1 MPAHS
6 HRPLSRVGWAL
17 ALALAAHFTAGCSA
31 RSQYARA
38 EYAPSSPA
46 QAQAP
51 AMMESEATATGS
63 TADGDAPAPAAASGV
78 AGGES
83 GGGSAPA
90 GPPAPARG
98 AAQGMPGRGPA
109 GNTSQPA
116 QPANAQSTTPPANVP
131 APMLIYTAVI
141 DMQSERGQVVA
152 TLDRVAEAATAMG
165 GFLIRRTDTSVQV
178 RVPSPRFREGL
189 RQLETFGEVLHR
201 SISAD
206 DVSEEF
212 HDMEVR
218 LQNLRAVRQR
228 LEQFLARAANM
239 QEALT
244 IERELERVTR
254 EIDTIEGR
262 MRFLSARVAFSLVT
276 VNVRERPSVEPL
288 IVAPPPPRRL
298 LALPVEWLNRL
309 GLNNLLNVREP

>member
-1 MPAHS
+1 
-6 HRPLSRVGWAL
+6 
-17 ALALAAHFTAGCSA
+17 
-31 RSQYARA
+31 
-38 EYAPSSPA
+38 
-46 QAQAP
+46 
-51 AMMESEATATGS
+51 
-63 TADGDAPAPAAASGV
+63 
-78 AGGES
+78 
-83 GGGSAPA
+83 
-90 GPPAPARG
+90 
-98 AAQGMPGRGPA
+98 MPGRGPA

-116 QPANAQSTTPPANVP
+116 QPANAQGTTPPANVP
-131 APMLIYTAVI
+131 APMLIYTALI
-141 DMQSERGQVVA
+141 DLQSERGQVVA

-178 RVPSPRFREGL
+178 RVPSPRFREGI

-218 LQNLRAVRQR
+218 LQNLRAVRLR

-276 VNVRERPSVEPL
+276 VNVRERPSIEPL

-298 LALPVEWLNRL
+298 LALPVEWLTRL